1 MFSLWVSNVATWQ
14 HCSGWRLVY
23 CYCCRCL
30 PSPAQPIYSAPVP
43 HKKPR
48 AALRDINNNHCC
60 CTALASCWIIDCG
73 MRTVR
78 TRDPGLLTT
87 FLFPLPYRSS
97 GGKRGCIFYLDSW
110 QSFYPQCAEISV
122 CRYSVHCGDWR
133 CCELLLLSCRVW
145 YSYCSILNFV
155 TCADCSVQLSCTLLS
170 LGCQEPRVST
180 PDSTPSLHPYLP
192 FWIFMLLPRGR
203 RGARGDSIQSF
214 GYLILHYTGDVS
226 KPSEEL
232 ELFKKPNNTRKLF
245 DLIVT

>member
-1 MFSLWVSNVATWQ
+1 MFSLWVSNVANWQ

-97 GGKRGCIFYLDSW
+97 GGKRGCIFFYLDSW

-155 TCADCSVQLSCTLLS
+155 TCAECYTKLFSGVFASSELVYYHPQLPHTRAHNTHIWTHLSCPTNPRLWILEHVP
-170 LGCQEPRVST
+170 CQSKMRKGGGEWMFDTRDV
-180 PDSTPSLHPYLP
+180 PSLPRESD
-192 FWIFMLLPRGR
+192 FWKSQISLRNF
-203 RGARGDSIQSF
+203 
-214 GYLILHYTGDVS
+214 
-226 KPSEEL
+226 
-232 ELFKKPNNTRKLF
+232 
-245 DLIVT
+245 